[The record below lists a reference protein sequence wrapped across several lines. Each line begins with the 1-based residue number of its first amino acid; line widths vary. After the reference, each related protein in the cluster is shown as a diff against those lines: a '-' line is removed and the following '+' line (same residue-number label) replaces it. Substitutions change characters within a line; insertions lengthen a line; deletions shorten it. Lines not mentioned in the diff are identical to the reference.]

1 MARHLKL
8 FQYTVRCAS
17 RFCDWTLLF
26 LIYMVMSVPLS
37 EGSQLTVYADHI
49 LLYRPITCKGDFSA
63 LQEDINKLDSWI
75 EANYLQFNISKYKYM
90 VVSRRRAGISPASLT
105 LQGHHLK
112 CVECFGLL
120 PGPLMLILCSMAR
133 KLLGLLYQYAD
144 LELQILRYSNWSTGI
159 PGASPLRICQ
169 PFHTC
174 RKILA
179 H

>member
-8 FQYTVRCAS
+8 FQYCPVYLKVL
-17 RFCDWTLLF
+17 WLHGPLLF
-26 LIYMVMSVPLS
+26 LIYIDGVMSVPLS

-49 LLYRPITCKGDFSA
+49 LLYRPITCQGDFSA
-63 LQEDINKLDSWI
+63 LQEDMDSWI
-75 EANYLQFNISKYKYM
+75 DLQFNISKYKYTI
-90 VVSRRRAGISPASLT
+90 VSWKRAGISPASLT

-174 RKILA
+174 RKISA